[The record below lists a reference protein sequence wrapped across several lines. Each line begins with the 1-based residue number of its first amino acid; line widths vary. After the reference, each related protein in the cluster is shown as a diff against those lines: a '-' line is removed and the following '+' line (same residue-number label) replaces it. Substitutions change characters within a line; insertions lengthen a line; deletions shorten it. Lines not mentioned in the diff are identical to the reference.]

1 MAKRCMLL
9 VLLLGVPAIAQ
20 ELPGDRDFLTDYEVD
35 VLRERQGVKDRLE
48 SYVKFAT
55 LRLELIDQLLEVE
68 EAGRGAKIHRALE
81 EYSSIIEAVDDV
93 IDDAL
98 IRNRKMDGAL
108 AGLLEAEAR
117 FSARLGAI
125 EAEPADDAWRY
136 QFVLEDAMSITT
148 DSMELL
154 AEDLGDRKRAVLID
168 EDAEKRRQ
176 KETMAP
182 ERRKEVEQVRAQEE
196 ADAADRDRR
205 RPTLLRPG
213 EKLGDR

>member
-9 VLLLGVPAIAQ
+9 VLLLGVSAVAQ

-35 VLRERQGVKDRLE
+35 VLRERQGLKDRLE

-68 EAGRGAKIHRALE
+68 EPGRGAKVHRALE

-125 EAEPADDAWRY
+125 EADPADDAWRY
-136 QFVLEDAMSITT
+136 QFVLEDAISITK

-154 AEDLGDRKRAVLID
+154 AEDLGDRKRAVLIE

-182 ERRKEVEQVRAQEE
+182 ERRKEVEQIRAQEE

-213 EKLGDR
+213 EKLEDK